1 MFSNTSMQLTIK
13 IPEDDIKMAVM
24 KAIKIMRE
32 VRDGYLQE
40 GNYLFASEL
49 VTPKY
54 TKSANCSPIFEPP
67 PKPKK
72 EFKRSLSWKDNIS
85 ESANLCEF
93 KTISPRKKQQ
103 SPEESNSPKEIITEI
118 LFASVKNTFTP
129 KGKNEEHL
137 EI

>member
-1 MFSNTSMQLTIK
+1 MFSNINMQLTIK
-13 IPEDDIKMAVM
+13 IPEDDIKMAVL

-40 GNYLFASEL
+40 GNHQFASEL
-49 VTPKY
+49 VTPKPN
-54 TKSANCSPIFEPP
+54 SSPVFEPP

-72 EFKRSLSWKDNIS
+72 EFKRTLSWKDSIS
-85 ESANLCEF
+85 ETANLCDF

-103 SPEESNSPKEIITEI
+103 SSTETSLVEAFQPINTVEKLFTSVIKALSPKE
-118 LFASVKNTFTP
+118 KQN
-129 KGKNEEHL
+129 L